1 MDYSTLEEA
10 TVIFDNLSVWDKER
24 FIKKYQEMFEDFI
37 TLDDFSSDNILSACI
52 DRISTDDILSNIDED
67 EIISY
72 LENEGYTIE

>member
-10 TVIFDNLSVWDKER
+10 TAIFDNLSVWDKER
-24 FIKKYQEMFEDFI
+24 FIKKYQEIFEDII
-37 TLDDFSSDNILSACI
+37 TLYDFSSDNILSACI
-52 DRISTDDILSNIDED
+52 DRCSTNDILSNLDED

>member
-10 TVIFDNLSVWDKER
+10 TVIFDNLSIWDKKR
-24 FIKKYQEMFEDFI
+24 FIKKYQEMFEDII
-37 TLDDFSSDNILSACI
+37 TLDDFSSDNILSTCI
-52 DRISTDDILSNIDED
+52 DRCDISDILSNLDED